1 MRKIFHYSKINKYQF
16 YGVFVEVIFILL
28 SAFIL
33 NFSISRICALA
44 YAQSKAFRGLV
55 RL

>member
-1 MRKIFHYSKINKYQF
+1 MF
-16 YGVFVEVIFILL
+16 FVEVIFILL

-33 NFSISRICALA
+33 NFSISRNGAFGL
-44 YAQSKAFRGLV
+44 SVRKVNPFRGLV

>member
-1 MRKIFHYSKINKYQF
+1 MF
-16 YGVFVEVIFILL
+16 FVEVIFILL

-33 NFSISRICALA
+33 NFSISRNGAFGL
-44 YAQSKAFRGLV
+44 SVRKVKAPFRGLV